1 MNELI
6 TRYKYPRT
14 PHLPFSEGMTNDDK
28 MASASALTYL
38 QSGIDLVVTEK
49 LDGGNVSL
57 YPDYFHARSLD
68 SGTHAWDTLAK
79 RIWSQIRFDIPTGWR
94 ITGESLQA
102 RRSVAYDSL
111 TGPLYIFGIWDES
124 NNLLSFD
131 DMTEFASL
139 LELPVVP
146 TLYRGTNYKEAT
158 QAWST
163 KLNADVSE
171 GFVLRDAGTIPYSN
185 FGQHVAKFVRANHV
199 QTDASWRGR
208 DDFALNG
215 FTSTLS

>member
-1 MNELI
+1 MSGEPV
-6 TRYKYPRT
+6 RYKYPRT

-28 MASASALTYL
+28 MAGDETLAYL
-38 QSGIDLVVTEK
+38 KSGIELVVTEK

-79 RIWSQIRFDIPTGWR
+79 RVWSQVRFDIPQGWR

-102 RRSVAYDSL
+102 RRSIAYDNL
-111 TGPLYIFGIWDES
+111 AGPLYVFGIWDET
-124 NNLLSFD
+124 NTLLSFD
-131 DMTEFASL
+131 DMRDFAEI

-146 TLYRGTNYKEAT
+146 VLYRGTSYKNAVK
-158 QAWST
+158 AWSQNLT
-163 KLNADVSE
+163 VENSE
-171 GFVLRDAGTIPYSN
+171 GFVIRDSGRIPYED
-185 FGQHVAKFVRANHV
+185 FGKRVSKFVRANHV
-199 QTDASWRGR
+199 QTEASWRNR

-215 FTSTLS
+215 YI

>member
-1 MNELI
+1 MNEST

-14 PHLPFSEGMTNDDK
+14 PHLPFSEGMTSDDK
-28 MASASALTYL
+28 MATASTMAYL
-38 QSGIDLVVTEK
+38 QSGIELVVTEK

-79 RIWSQIRFDIPTGWR
+79 RIWSQVRFNIPTGWR
-94 ITGESLQA
+94 VTGESLQA

-111 TGPLYIFGIWDES
+111 EGPLYVFGIWDEN

-131 DMTEFASL
+131 DMTEFANM

-146 TLYRGTNYKEAT
+146 TLYRGTNYKAAT
-158 QAWST
+158 QAWSKSLDST
-163 KLNADVSE
+163 VSE
-171 GFVLRDAGTIPYSN
+171 GFVLRDAGVIPYSD

-199 QTDASWRGR
+199 QTSASWRGR

-215 FTSTLS
+215 YSS